1 MTSLP
6 TLPMWHAQNYGV
18 FPEAGVLCLIL
29 LQASQWRH
37 FAPDLLVRITERCTW
52 RVCIRA
58 LKSL

>member
-29 LQASQWRH
+29 LQASQR
-37 FAPDLLVRITERCTW
+37 DILCRIFGQND
-52 RVCIRA
+52 
-58 LKSL
+58 